1 MFKIISLPLF
11 SVITTVHNGGE
22 FIVRNMKSVNSQTY
36 PNTEHFIQDAGSSD
50 ATFPLARANGKS
62 GDRFYSQRDRGL
74 YDGMNKGFV
83 RSKGEYV
90 AILNV
95 DDWFANKDVLNN
107 VARFF
112 QETGAD
118 CVFGN
123 MQIMDRGIIPQ
134 PLRVSVPPATLDKMI
149 LAGRLPSHPAL
160 FVRRA
165 VYDTV
170 GLYNWHKYP
179 NAADLDFIARALTRN
194 SFAYLDQTLT
204 NVTWGGYSNFNVA
217 HVLFGHLEALS
228 AWRNNGLPI
237 GPKFLLKRVMHL
249 AAALSLQVKPLQ
261 PIIHRLWERG
271 VKKL

>member
-1 MFKIISLPLF
+1 MHKIISLPLF
-11 SVITTVHNGGE
+11 TVITTVHNGVE
-22 FIVRNMKSVNSQTY
+22 WIVRNMESVNSQTY
-36 PNTEHFIQDAGSSD
+36 PHKEHFIEDARSSD
-50 ATFPLARANGKS
+50 ATFPLARAYCRG
-62 GDRFYSQRDRGL
+62 GDRLYSQRDSGL

-83 RSKGEYV
+83 RSRGEYV
-90 AILNV
+90 AVLNV
-95 DDWFANKDVLNN
+95 DDWFADTDVLEN
-107 VARFF
+107 VARCF

-123 MQIMDRGIIPQ
+123 MQIMDRGRVPQ

-170 GLYNWHKYP
+170 GLYNWQKYP
-179 NAADLDFIARALTRN
+179 NAADIDFIARVVTRH

-217 HVLFGHLEALS
+217 HVLFGHLESLS
-228 AWRNNGLPI
+228 AWRNNGLPV